1 MNAKLFAISLDPER
15 YMYNGVGVLE
25 ATPIRYL
32 ENFDKTIDCKELK
45 RSVAVHLSFAEILI
59 CQLCFYHF

>member
-1 MNAKLFAISLDPER
+1 MNAKLFVISLDLEK
-15 YMYNGVGVLE
+15 YNGVGEKLN
-25 ATPIRYL
+25 ATPIRYF

>member
-15 YMYNGVGVLE
+15 YNGGGGKLN
-25 ATPIRYL
+25 ATHIRYF
-32 ENFDKTIDCKELK
+32 ENFDKTVDCKELK
-45 RSVAVHLSFAEILI
+45 HSVAVHLLFAEILI

>member
-1 MNAKLFAISLDPER
+1 MNAKLFAISLDLER
-15 YMYNGVGVLE
+15 YNGGGE
-25 ATPIRYL
+25 KPNATPIRYF

-45 RSVAVHLSFAEILI
+45 SSVAVHLSFAEILI

>member
-15 YMYNGVGVLE
+15 YNGGGEKLNT
-25 ATPIRYL
+25 TPIRYFQ
-32 ENFDKTIDCKELK
+32 NFDMTTDCKKLK